1 LTFVQLAAGRLDP
14 DPLIEAGVVHWTGD
28 AELGGRAARNLAFT
42 M

>member
-1 LTFVQLAAGRLDP
+1 MLLACGRIDP
-14 DPLIEAGVVHWTGD
+14 ELAIADGRVTWTGD

>member
-1 LTFVQLAAGRLDP
+1 MLPEAAIADGRVRW
-14 DPLIEAGVVHWTGD
+14 AGD